1 MRKRERECLPPGQ
14 VEYAGVVLL
23 PVGDKEAEVNV
34 PHHAEHSKRQHL
46 HHQRKKDWRP
56 WISITI

>member
-46 HHQRKKDWRP
+46 HHQRIGDRGLV
-56 WISITI
+56 